1 MKNKMIK
8 GVWID
13 ADTQSI
19 TPKSIKNDLN
29 GYYDLLKC
37 SMIERVAITGKVDMI
52 IDEEGMYRQ
61 DKGFNW
67 GGYQYFGSAFI
78 VESNLDTGDWVDL
91 TEPDKFKSMI
101 EDRVSF
107 W

>member
-1 MKNKMIK
+1 MKNNTIK

-13 ADTQSI
+13 ADSQTI
-19 TPKSIKNDLN
+19 TPKEIKNELH

-37 SMIERVAITGKVDMI
+37 SMIERVAITGRVDMI
-52 IDEEGMYRQ
+52 VDEEGMFTQ

-67 GGYQYFGSAFI
+67 GGYQYYGSAFI
-78 VESNLDTGDWVDL
+78 VESNLETGDWVDL
-91 TEPDKFKSMI
+91 TEPERFKDMI